1 MTDGGMRPKKIEC
14 DKIEYER
21 LWISLVLVI

>member
-1 MTDGGMRPKKIEC
+1 MRPKKIEC